1 MPISAG
7 ILVYKKI
14 KNEFHF
20 LLAHPGGP
28 FYKNKDEGAWG
39 IPKGLVEKDEQPI
52 DTAKREFLEE
62 TNLVLPENTLIELP
76 IVKYKNGKLLHS
88 WAVEVDDMD
97 LTHFKSNTFETK
109 WSTKSTELK
118 TFDEIDQLIF
128 FELTIAKQKIH
139 PVQLPLLETIENLRN
154 EKV

>member
-1 MPISAG
+1 MPTSAG

-14 KNEFHF
+14 ENGFHF

-39 IPKGLVEKDEQPI
+39 IPKGLVEKNEDPKDAAQ
-52 DTAKREFLEE
+52 REFLEE
-62 TNLVLPENTLIELP
+62 TSLILPKGELIELP
-76 IVKYKNGKLLHS
+76 IVKYKNGKILYS
-88 WAVEVDDMD
+88 WAIEVDDLD
-97 LTHFKSNTFETK
+97 LTHFKSNTFEMK

-118 TFDEIDQLIF
+118 TFEEIDQLIF

-139 PVQLPLLETIENLRN
+139 PVQLPLIEEICNRN
-154 EKV
+154 ETK